1 MNVALDVGADD
12 GFHGILF
19 AFLNPKIK
27 VFAFE
32 PIKGAKKEILTNL
45 KKVEIFF
52 SIKIKNYKILNTAV
66 SDFNGSSIFYE
77 TNYRVGSSLL
87 KPKKKLDKFW
97 TNSNDLLIKEVSKG
111 LKPKKKYNVS
121 VTTLEKFCKKNSV
134 SLISY
139 LHIDAQGNDLRVI
152 KGLKNYKKCLIEGVA
167 EVPKNNKLK
176 IYNKEQT
183 FSELKSNF
191 KKWNFKITKVDE
203 VQKNYP
209 SFNVFFRTNYEERN
223 VNDITNFIHS
233 SKRIE
238 RIFKRIF
245 SNRLGFKDFIFLFI
259 WKIKRKFL

>member
-1 MNVALDVGADD
+1 MNVAFDVGADD

-32 PIKGAKKEILTNL
+32 PIKGSKKEILANL
-45 KKVEIFF
+45 KKVEDFF
-52 SIKIKNYKILNTAV
+52 SYKFKNYKIINSAV

-87 KPKKKLDKFW
+87 KPKVKLDKFW
-97 TNSNDLLIKEVSKG
+97 THSDDLLIKTVSKG
-111 LKPKKKYNVS
+111 IKPKKKYKVQ
-121 VTTLEKFCKKNSV
+121 VTTLEKFCKNNSV
-134 SLISY
+134 SVINY

-152 KGLKNYKKCLIEGVA
+152 KGLKNFKKCLIEGVA

-176 IYNKEQT
+176 IYEREQT
-183 FSELKSNF
+183 FNDLKLNF
-191 KKWNFKITKVDE
+191 KKWNFKITKIEE

-209 SFNVFFRTNYEERN
+209 SLNVYFKTNYKKKNKE
-223 VNDITNFIHS
+223 TKNFIHS
-233 SKRIE
+233 TKRFE

-245 SNRLGFKDFIFLFI
+245 SNRLGLKDFIFLYF
-259 WKIKRKFL
+259 WRIKKKLL